1 MKREKKKAV
10 TVSEKSREILTERSG
25 RGDQPK
31 TLPEGMPL
39 KRVGEVFSE
48 GVSAGR
54 VERPFSEGMPLG
66 RVGEVFSEG
75 VSAGRER
82 GALTEGMPLGR
93 EGDETTVTLTEE
105 LLLEEI
111 RVILKDYFV
120 ATIRKAGDELRMR
133 FAGGETFCLTVWRQ
147 TSQKRR
153 G

>member
-1 MKREKKKAV
+1 MKREKKKGV
-10 TVSEKSREILTERSG
+10 TASEKSREILTERSG

-31 TLPEGMPL
+31 TL
-39 KRVGEVFSE
+39 
-48 GVSAGR
+48 
-54 VERPFSEGMPLG
+54 SEGMPLE
-66 RVGEVFSEG
+66 RVGDVLSEG

-82 GALTEGMPLGR
+82 GALTEKMPLGR

-153 G
+153 GRGSHM